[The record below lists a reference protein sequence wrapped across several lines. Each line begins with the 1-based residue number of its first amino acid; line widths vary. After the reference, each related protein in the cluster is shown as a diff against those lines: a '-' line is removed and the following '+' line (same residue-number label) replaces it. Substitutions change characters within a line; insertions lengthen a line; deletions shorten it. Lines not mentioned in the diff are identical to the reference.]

1 MKKVVYGG
9 IGVAIALVIILMLR
23 SAAFDATPGTNFAY
37 HTLLSGDEDYK
48 SGVYTENFDLSAGKY
63 TVRFIASGSS
73 PEQITINLDGK
84 TLLFSE
90 NYKLQSISHKS
101 PISEYYTWNYDGVE
115 MFHNPEGQAVEIT
128 INPHGSTDGTVSV
141 MLEKR

>member
-1 MKKVVYGG
+1 MKIVYGVIG
-9 IGVAIALVIILMLR
+9 IPIALVIILMLKPEA
-23 SAAFDATPGTNFAY
+23 SDTTPGTDFAH
-37 HTLLSGDEDYK
+37 HTLLSGNDDYK
-48 SGVYTENFDLSAGKY
+48 SGVYTENFNLTAGEY

-101 PISEYYTWNYDGVE
+101 SISEYYTWKYDGVE
-115 MFHNPEGQAVEIT
+115 MFHNPEGQAVKIT
-128 INPHGSTDGTVSV
+128 INPHGSINGSVSV